1 MPPTHF
7 RNYTAE
13 VLIIIE
19 TGGEF
24 IGTIMLPRKIR
35 VTPTHFRK
43 KPRFSSE
50 NYAAGPV
57 FIRVIQ
63 MAQINTSSFSRAN
76 GTMVV
81 VQINASIISILNI
94 MSPIFEASNG
104 LRTERPAAF
113 SDNASFLSI
122 LPSPFYISPVDLAGS
137 LFFFPGRFLRALFS
151 FPPPSVFCTHP
162 LVGSNEFSL

>member
-1 MPPTHF
+1 
-7 RNYTAE
+7 
-13 VLIIIE
+13 
-19 TGGEF
+19 
-24 IGTIMLPRKIR
+24 
-35 VTPTHFRK
+35 
-43 KPRFSSE
+43 
-50 NYAAGPV
+50 
-57 FIRVIQ
+57 
-63 MAQINTSSFSRAN
+63 
-76 GTMVV
+76 MVV

-122 LPSPFYISPVDLAGS
+122 FPSPFYISPVDSAGS

-162 LVGSNEFSL
+162 LVGSNEFSLSLEREREEDRCTGCPRTDDINRTGNDSDIRNI